1 MGSEERV
8 DLSTSMIGSHF
19 FSVSLLGFLLLEWGE
34 ASILW
39 DGHLVGVQVENLY
52 EPFLSVLGYLSNFA
66 IGSLKFP
73 FFSIWPFLLTL
84 RFLFLSEIRKTSV
97 RLLVPFAKNTTHPHP
112 HHPPNDDIRLIN
124 TSVPKSKKLELLNNF
139 LFFTNILLG
148 CYENRHYKIK
158 CSKLCVGNFWI
169 KGKSS
174 TKSIVLEII

>member
-112 HHPPNDDIRLIN
+112 HHPPNDEIRLIN
-124 TSVPKSKKLELLNNF
+124 TSVPKIKK
-139 LFFTNILLG
+139 
-148 CYENRHYKIK
+148 
-158 CSKLCVGNFWI
+158 
-169 KGKSS
+169 
-174 TKSIVLEII
+174 